1 MARARAVETRLE
13 RLLPSLE
20 EYFTSGLLTHD
31 ETQDVARQRTHWEYR
46 LIAKPLLLLD
56 VQNAVAYE
64 LGLEKRIEEY
74 CRTTKLVLKHRWA
87 VLERIETIYRIG
99 IKHIK
104 DRDELELLRRE
115 FVQFLKA
122 HNRHSSLSA
131 LYGEL
136 MVRYPT
142 RSSLWVEAALY
153 EGIEM
158 GNTDNGRVIVQQAV
172 LTAGAQPEV
181 WNAAFLLELYFADR
195 LLQKL
200 VEEGSK
206 KEQKSPKED
215 IVEELREENAALA
228 SVVVDLALVKAVVEE
243 ALESPACGP
252 NLVQLLLESAMRFSF
267 AKSVVET
274 LMASA
279 ASKML
284 SALTSDDGPARTA
297 SNNWRGAGL
306 FRFVTDFLRIDVIML
321 DRGVM
326 GDAASFLRSRG
337 RFHASTPA
345 ERTAALVKAFAASL
359 TLAQS
364 ERISSFL
371 ALGRLQETAVAEL
384 EPLLEA
390 LRESTSASGVSA
402 VCRRLLS
409 NQHSSITEAV
419 MCLCGKKDA
428 SLLQRLASVAAER
441 VQAALQ
447 TVSEELP
454 VKVKKAR
461 HEGKSGKS
469 ITWRIWRFLLPDD
482 RKAVEA
488 SVPQTVT
495 RFASGDDVERLV
507 LSQCDVKDVFAVE
520 NALTLFLREFHLIG
534 ENEGIEG
541 LHRLCFHKSKTPIAL
556 WKVFHLLE
564 LRCKPH
570 LKPSRTPSS
579 VSSDSDIDD
588 DDVMDKKRGAT
599 INDASYASAGL
610 KFLAGVPHGLLDQV
624 AEEERLEGCWGLL
637 SVRVQRL
644 TGLKD
649 TTTRADF
656 IACLQ
661 RSSSDMWVEGV
672 RSVLRVARLCE
683 PLPRQTHTEI
693 AIPFLEAV
701 ALERGGKDGGAV
713 QEARDAHERLLG
725 MYALSKH
732 PNSFLPL
739 VHQVPRRAETRESL
753 LPAELNATDWARL
766 VAFERD
772 VAKDLRRAKEAA
784 VRARRLSLAPQRLL
798 AMLST
803 Y

>member
-74 CRTTKLVLKHRWA
+74 CGTTKLVLKHRWA

-158 GNTDNGRVIVQQAV
+158 GNTDNGRAIAQQAV
-172 LTAGAQPEV
+172 LIAGAQPEV

-200 VEEGSK
+200 LEEGSK
-206 KEQKSPKED
+206 KEQKSPPKD
-215 IVEELREENAALA
+215 IVKELREENAALA

-267 AKSVVET
+267 TKSVVET

-279 ASKML
+279 FSKML
-284 SALTSDDGPARTA
+284 SALTSHDGPARTA
-297 SNNWRGAGL
+297 SNNWSGAGL
-306 FRFVTDFLRIDVIML
+306 SRFVTDFLRIDVIML

-326 GDAASFLRSRG
+326 GDAASFLRSQG

-345 ERTAALVKAFAASL
+345 ERRAVLVKAFAASL
-359 TLAQS
+359 TLAQT

-371 ALGRLQETAVAEL
+371 ALGGLRETAVAEL

-409 NQHSSITEAV
+409 NQHISITDTV
-419 MCLCGKKDA
+419 NCLCGRKDA
-428 SLLQRLASVAAER
+428 SFLQRLASAAAER

-447 TVSEELP
+447 TVPGELP
-454 VKVKKAR
+454 VKVKRAR
-461 HEGKSGKS
+461 NEGKSSKS

-482 RKAVEA
+482 RKAVESSLSQA
-488 SVPQTVT
+488 VT
-495 RFASGDDVERLV
+495 RFVSGDDVERLV
-507 LSQCDVKDVFAVE
+507 LSQCDVKDVSAVE
-520 NALTLFLREFHLIG
+520 HALTLFLREFHLIG
-534 ENEGIEG
+534 ESEGIEG
-541 LHRLCFHKSKTPIAL
+541 LHRLRFHKSKTPIAL
-556 WKVFHLLE
+556 WKLFHLLE
-564 LRCKPH
+564 LRCKPRV
-570 LKPSRTPSS
+570 KPSRTPSS
-579 VSSDSDIDD
+579 VSSESDIDD
-588 DDVMDKKRGAT
+588 DVVDKKRSKT
-599 INDASYASAGL
+599 TNNASYASAGL
-610 KFLAGVPHGLLDQV
+610 KFLAGVPHGSLDQV
-624 AEEERLEGCWGLL
+624 AEKERLEGCWGLL
-637 SVRVQRL
+637 SVRVQTL

-656 IACLQ
+656 IACL
-661 RSSSDMWVEGV
+661 RRNSSDIWVEGV
-672 RSVLRVARLCE
+672 RSVLCVARLCE

-693 AIPFLEAV
+693 TIPFLEAV
-701 ALERGGKDGGAV
+701 ALERGGRDGGAL

-732 PNSFLPL
+732 PNNFLPL
-739 VHQVPRRAETRESL
+739 VHQVPRRAETRARI
-753 LPAELNATDWARL
+753 LPAELNAADWARL
-766 VAFERD
+766 VAFERE
-772 VAKDLRRAKEAA
+772 VAKDLPRAKEAA